1 MDRAHFL
8 KLMALGTLGISL
20 SSASFFEALA
30 APMPGAS
37 LPGIGAAGLGTRK
50 LVLLELQ
57 GGNDGLNTLIPFASS
72 HYYRLRP
79 QLALPREKVL
89 QLSNQQGLHPAMK
102 ALWPRWQ
109 KKQWAWV
116 NNVGYPQPNRSH
128 FRSIEIW
135 ESGSDANVYKKNG
148 WLAETLITLPQRKLL
163 TLDGILAKADTPG
176 PLGGEKV
183 RTLSTADVFR
193 FARQAPSRSRNGSP
207 TQITGNAT
215 LTHIATLNAQKENLN
230 AALHNQL
237 NGMQANFEKWRAAFP
252 KSALGRELAD
262 VACCIL
268 AGLPTP
274 VYKVSLKSFD
284 THRGQSRA
292 HERLLTE
299 LSEALAV
306 FANVLE
312 AGGQWSNTL
321 VMSYSEF
328 GRRAAENGS
337 GGTDHGTAAP
347 HFALG
352 GAVKGGLYGGAPDLS
367 SIHSTRNDLEHHY
380 DYRQLY
386 RTVIEQWW
394 KSPVPAEYRKYAS
407 IAFL

>member
-1 MDRAHFL
+1 MNRAHFL

-20 SSASFFEALA
+20 GTVPFLEALA
-30 APMPGAS
+30 TPALNHNHSNA
-37 LPGIGAAGLGTRK
+37 LKNRK

-79 QLALPREKVL
+79 HLALPREKVI
-89 QLSNQQGLHPAMK
+89 QISNQQGLHPAMK

-116 NNVGYPQPNRSH
+116 NNVGYAQPNRSH

-135 ESGSDANVYKKNG
+135 ESGSDANVYKNTG
-148 WLAETLITLPQRKLL
+148 WLSEVLPGLPQHKTLA
-163 TLDGILAKADTPG
+163 LDGILARADTPG
-176 PLGGEKV
+176 PLSGSQL
-183 RTLSTADVFR
+183 RLLSTADVFR
-193 FARQAPSRSRNGSP
+193 FARQTPPNLLKRAPTLNP
-207 TQITGNAT
+207 NTAT
-215 LTHIATLNAQKENLN
+215 LVHIATLNAQKEILH
-230 AALHNQL
+230 AAVHKQL
-237 NGMQANFEKWRAAFP
+237 NGAQVNFEKWRSAFP
-252 KSALGRELAD
+252 QTALGRELAD

-284 THRGQSRA
+284 THRGQRRT
-292 HERLLTE
+292 HEHLLTE
-299 LSEALAV
+299 LSEALSALSA

-312 AGGQWSNTL
+312 ANAEWSNTL
-321 VMSYSEF
+321 ILSYSEF

-347 HFALG
+347 HFVLG
-352 GAVKGGLYGGAPDLS
+352 GAVKGGIYGSPPDLS
-367 SIHSTRNDLEHHY
+367 TIQSARDDLRYDY

-386 RTVIEQWW
+386 RTVIEKWW
-394 KSPVPAEYRKYAS
+394 QAPVPDKYLKYE
-407 IAFL
+407 ILGFI

>member
-8 KLMALGTLGISL
+8 KIMALGTLGIGL
-20 SSASFFEALA
+20 STSSFLEALA
-30 APMPGAS
+30 TPA
-37 LPGIGAAGLGTRK
+37 LGNPEMQGHKTRK

-79 QLALPREKVL
+79 QLALPREKVI
-89 QLSNQQGLHPAMK
+89 QLSTQQGLHPAMK

-116 NNVGYPQPNRSH
+116 NNIGYAQSNRSH

-135 ESGSDANVYKKNG
+135 ESGSDAHVYKKNG
-148 WLAETLITLPQRKLL
+148 WLAETLRTLPQRKLL
-163 TLDGILAKADTPG
+163 ALDGILAKADTAG
-176 PLGGEKV
+176 PLSGEDMC
-183 RTLSTADVFR
+183 TLSTADVFR
-193 FARQAPSRSRNGSP
+193 FARQAPQKSRGRSSDQNMN
-207 TQITGNAT
+207 NAT
-215 LTHIATLNAQKENLN
+215 LAHIASVNAQKENLN
-230 AALHNQL
+230 AFLYEQL
-237 NGMQANFEKWRAAFP
+237 NGMQTNFQKWRAAFP
-252 KSALGRELAD
+252 HSALGRELAD

-284 THRGQSRA
+284 THRGQARA

-306 FANVLE
+306 FADVLE
-312 AGGQWSNTL
+312 AGGQWRNTL

-337 GGTDHGTAAP
+337 AGTDHGTAAP
-347 HFALG
+347 HFVLG
-352 GAVKGGLYGGAPDLS
+352 GAVKGGLYGSPPDLS
-367 SIHSTRNDLEHHY
+367 SIQSTRDDLKHDY

-386 RTVIEQWW
+386 RTVIQEWW
-394 KSPVPAEYRKYAS
+394 QAPVPSAYHKYG
-407 IAFL
+407 ILDFL